1 MSQRI
6 ADIPGLSHVW
16 AIVKKDLEVWI
27 DFSIDP
33 QIFFQSWKSS
43 SCLGMV
49 YFLGDTVAYFLR
61 LEQDFF
67 FSLEIANLYQ
77 EKKKIFDCIVLL
89 HLSEN
94 TAVILVHSSC

>member
-33 QIFFQSWKSS
+33 QIFFQSWS

-67 FSLEIANLYQ
+67 FPW
-77 EKKKIFDCIVLL
+77 DR
-89 HLSEN
+89 
-94 TAVILVHSSC
+94 